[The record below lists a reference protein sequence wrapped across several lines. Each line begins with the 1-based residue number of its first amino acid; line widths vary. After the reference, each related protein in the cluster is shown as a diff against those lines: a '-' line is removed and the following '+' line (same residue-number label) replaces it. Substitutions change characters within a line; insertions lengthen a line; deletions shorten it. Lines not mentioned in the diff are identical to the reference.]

1 VFGQKIFLQRAGAL
15 QRARG
20 VEEGRADVIESE
32 SDGHVGQHPAGE
44 EHRHL
49 DWLGAGQPDDL
60 VVEVPVAARGVGLD
74 DRITGG
80 VGVQLG
86 AERIARESGEV
97 AELSRAQNES
107 PEPGHR
113 HEPLEDYPLEAFK
126 LLGTM
131 KRNGVTEG
139 VVSVGDKTQHVQVG
153 QYIGQNYGRI
163 VRVGD
168 QELTLRELVREGTT
182 EWKEKVTT
190 LKVQEGAQ

>member
-1 VFGQKIFLQRAGAL
+1 MMGHTMSRRRMTQLVRIVPMCLAVVLAACGASADDELDQWMQQARSSVSTKLAPLPEPKPYAPREYTTTKQTDPFSLQK
-15 QRARG
+15 
-20 VEEGRADVIESE
+20 
-32 SDGHVGQHPAGE
+32 
-44 EHRHL
+44 
-49 DWLGAGQPDDL
+49 
-60 VVEVPVAARGVGLD
+60 
-74 DRITGG
+74 
-80 VGVQLG
+80 
-86 AERIARESGEV
+86 V

-126 LLGTM
+126 LVGTM

-182 EWKEKVTT
+182 EWKEKMTT